1 MLRLGMGY
9 ALFFRNY
16 LSKDTFLKGKQNM
29 KIAVSSYGKDLN
41 SQIDPRFGRCAYFLI
56 VNTDDMSFEAFE
68 NKGVSLTG
76 GAGIQAGQFVVSK
89 GAEAVITGNCG
100 PKAVQTLSASGV
112 ELFTGH
118 TGSVIEA
125 LEKYKSADPASPKKI
140 KSDEYQGESGPA
152 GYTQIP
158 NFDRGSGM
166 GGGRGMGGGG
176 RGMGGG
182 GGRGMGGGGGCGRGG
197 GG

>member
-1 MLRLGMGY
+1 
-9 ALFFRNY
+9 
-16 LSKDTFLKGKQNM
+16 M

-56 VNTDDMSFEAFE
+56 VNTEDMSFEAFE

-89 GAEAVITGNCG
+89 GAEALITGNCG

-118 TGSVIEA
+118 AGSVIEA
-125 LEKYKSADPASPKKI
+125 LEKYKSADPASPGKL
-140 KSDEYQGESGPA
+140 KSDEYQGESRPA
-152 GYTQIP
+152 GYTQTP
-158 NFDRGSGM
+158 NFDRESGM
-166 GGGRGMGGGG
+166 GGGRGSGGCGRGMGGGG

-182 GGRGMGGGGGCGRGG
+182 CGRGG
-197 GG
+197 GGGGRSDRGSGR

>member
-1 MLRLGMGY
+1 
-9 ALFFRNY
+9 
-16 LSKDTFLKGKQNM
+16 M

-76 GAGIQAGQFVVSK
+76 GAGVQAGQFVISK
-89 GAEAVITGNCG
+89 GAEALITGNCG
-100 PKAVQTLSASGV
+100 PKAVQTLSAAGV
-112 ELFTGH
+112 GLFTGH

-125 LEKYKSADPASPKKI
+125 LEKHKSADLTAPGKL

-152 GYTQIP
+152 EYTQIP

-166 GGGRGMGGGG
+166 GGGRGS
-176 RGMGGG
+176 GG

-197 GG
+197 GGGGRSNRGLGR

>member
-1 MLRLGMGY
+1 
-9 ALFFRNY
+9 
-16 LSKDTFLKGKQNM
+16 M

-56 VNTDDMSFEAFE
+56 VNTEDMSFEAFE

-100 PKAVQTLSASGV
+100 PKAVQTLSAAGV

-125 LEKYKSADPASPKKI
+125 LEKYKSADLTAPRKV

-158 NFDRGSGM
+158 NFDRGSGI
-166 GGGRGMGGGG
+166 GGGRGS
-176 RGMGGG
+176 GG

-197 GG
+197 GGRGGGGGGGRGLGR

>member
-1 MLRLGMGY
+1 
-9 ALFFRNY
+9 
-16 LSKDTFLKGKQNM
+16 M

-68 NKGVSLTG
+68 NKGVSLSG

-89 GAEAVITGNCG
+89 GAEALITGNCG
-100 PKAVQTLSASGV
+100 PKAVQTLSAAGV

-125 LEKYKSADPASPKKI
+125 LEKYKSADPAAPKKL

-166 GGGRGMGGGG
+166 GGGRGSGGGG
-176 RGMGGG
+176 RGMGG

-197 GG
+197 GGGGGRGGGDRGLGR

>member
-1 MLRLGMGY
+1 
-9 ALFFRNY
+9 
-16 LSKDTFLKGKQNM
+16 M

-68 NKGVSLTG
+68 NKGVSLSG

-100 PKAVQTLSASGV
+100 PKAVQTLSAAGV

-125 LEKYKSADPASPKKI
+125 LEKYKSTDLTSPGKV
-140 KSDEYQGESGPA
+140 KSDEYQGKSGPA
-152 GYTQIP
+152 EYTQGP
-158 NFDRGSGM
+158 SSGRGLGM

-182 GGRGMGGGGGCGRGG
+182 GGGGRGGRGG
-197 GG
+197 GGGGR

>member
-1 MLRLGMGY
+1 
-9 ALFFRNY
+9 
-16 LSKDTFLKGKQNM
+16 M

-76 GAGIQAGQFVVSK
+76 GAGIQAGQFVISK

-118 TGSVIEA
+118 TGSAIEA
-125 LEKYKSADPASPKKI
+125 LEKYKGADPASPKKL

-158 NFDRGSGM
+158 NFVGGSGIGTGRGSGGGM
-166 GGGRGMGGGG
+166 GMGRGCG
-176 RGMGGG
+176 GGG
-182 GGRGMGGGGGCGRGG
+182 GGRGGGCGRGDG
-197 GG
+197 NRGVGK

>member
-1 MLRLGMGY
+1 
-9 ALFFRNY
+9 
-16 LSKDTFLKGKQNM
+16 M

-100 PKAVQTLSASGV
+100 PKAVQTLSAAGV

-118 TGSVIEA
+118 AGSVIEA
-125 LEKYKSADPASPKKI
+125 LEKYKNADPASPRKVKP
-140 KSDEYQGESGPA
+140 DEYQGESGPA
-152 GYTQIP
+152 GYTQAP

-166 GGGRGMGGGG
+166 SGGRGSGGGG
-176 RGMGGG
+176 RGMGG

-197 GG
+197 GGGGGRGGGDRGLGR

>member
-1 MLRLGMGY
+1 
-9 ALFFRNY
+9 
-16 LSKDTFLKGKQNM
+16 M

-76 GAGIQAGQFVVSK
+76 GAGIQAGQFVISK

-100 PKAVQTLSASGV
+100 PKAVQTLSAAGV

-125 LEKYKSADPASPKKI
+125 LEKYKSTDLTSPRKV

-152 GYTQIP
+152 GYTQGP
-158 NFDRGSGM
+158 NSGRGLGM
-166 GGGRGMGGGG
+166 GGGGRGMGGGGRGMGGGG

-182 GGRGMGGGGGCGRGG
+182 GGGGMGGGRSDRGLG
-197 GG
+197 K

>member
-1 MLRLGMGY
+1 
-9 ALFFRNY
+9 
-16 LSKDTFLKGKQNM
+16 M

-68 NKGVSLTG
+68 NKGVSLSG
-76 GAGIQAGQFVVSK
+76 GAGIQAGQFVISK
-89 GAEAVITGNCG
+89 GAKAVITGNCG
-100 PKAVQTLSASGV
+100 PKAEQTLSAAGV

-118 TGSVIEA
+118 SGSAIEA
-125 LEKYKSADPASPKKI
+125 LEKYKSADPTSPKKV
-140 KSDEYQGESGPA
+140 KSDEYQGKSGAA
-152 GYTQIP
+152 GYTQGP

-176 RGMGGG
+176 GRGMGGGGGGGG
-182 GGRGMGGGGGCGRGG
+182 GGRGMGGGGRSDRGLGR
-197 GG
+197 

>member
-1 MLRLGMGY
+1 
-9 ALFFRNY
+9 
-16 LSKDTFLKGKQNM
+16 M

-89 GAEAVITGNCG
+89 GAKAVITGNCG
-100 PKAVQTLSASGV
+100 PKAEQTLSASGV

-125 LEKYKSADPASPKKI
+125 LEKYKNADPASPRKV

-152 GYTQIP
+152 GYAQGP
-158 NFDRGSGM
+158 NSGGGSGM
-166 GGGRGMGGGG
+166 GASRGSGGGGGGG

-182 GGRGMGGGGGCGRGG
+182 GGRGMGGGGGRGMGG
-197 GG
+197 GGGRGMGGGGRSDRGLGR

>member
-1 MLRLGMGY
+1 
-9 ALFFRNY
+9 
-16 LSKDTFLKGKQNM
+16 M

-68 NKGVSLTG
+68 NKGVSLSG

-89 GAEAVITGNCG
+89 GAEAVITDNCG
-100 PKAVQTLSASGV
+100 PKAVQTLSAAGV

-125 LEKYKSADPASPKKI
+125 LEKYKNADPASPRKV
-140 KSDEYQGESGPA
+140 SDEYQGKSGPG

-158 NFDRGSGM
+158 NSGRGSGM
-166 GGGRGMGGGG
+166 GGG

-182 GGRGMGGGGGCGRGG
+182 GGRGMGGGGGGRSDRGLG
-197 GG
+197 R